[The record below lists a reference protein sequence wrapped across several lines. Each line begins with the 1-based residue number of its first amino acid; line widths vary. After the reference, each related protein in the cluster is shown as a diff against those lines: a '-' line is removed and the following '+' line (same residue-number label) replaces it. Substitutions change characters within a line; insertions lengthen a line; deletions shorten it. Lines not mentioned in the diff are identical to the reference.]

1 MLPEDP
7 DDAKTKYR
15 STRMVAPGKEHTY
28 FFSIEGKAFVAKDQA
43 QRRQRP
49 AVRELKS
56 FGRTT
61 TETTGEDEE
70 IDADSL
76 PALNL
81 FSCVKQKV
89 DPYDAQAIVAM
100 KCKPR
105 ITKKLGA
112 RGEQKTPW
120 LHSTSC
126 FKGYRSETTALLDA
140 CFEQD
145 WQSIESKVEYLIK
158 KEAER
163 EQVKKFMKKN
173 YKMLRDAYKL
183 TAGQDA
189 QGNQMSIGKNSFG
202 ALMQA
207 CGDLVDNKTLKLSD
221 LDIGYIAVKAAD
233 MKKANKLVPADQL
246 IRYNFLE
253 IQIRLA
259 DQKHIKNGSCKTFLE
274 ALQLWIA
281 QLSPSF
287 TSTDSHIW
295 RKQELWQED
304 NDLALKRQYKTI
316 QKLYEKYSG
325 RFSMPGAPRFVS
337 PLEFAQLVE
346 DSGVISDAFT
356 FKEIYPIW
364 NLSMMT

>member
-1 MLPEDP
+1 M
-7 DDAKTKYR
+7 
-15 STRMVAPGKEHTY
+15 
-28 FFSIEGKAFVAKDQA
+28 
-43 QRRQRP
+43 
-49 AVRELKS
+49 RELKS
-56 FGRTT
+56 FGQEA
-61 TETTGEDEE
+61 TEDTDDDEE
-70 IDADSL
+70 VDAEAL
-76 PALNL
+76 PALNHM
-81 FSCVKQKV
+81 SCVKQKL
-89 DPYDAQAIVAM
+89 DPYEAQAIVAL

-105 ITKKLGA
+105 IVKKLGA

-120 LHSTSC
+120 LHSKSC
-126 FKGYRSETTALLDA
+126 FKSYRPDTTALLDA
-140 CFEQD
+140 CFEYD
-145 WQSIESKVEYLIK
+145 WQFIESKVEYLIK

-207 CGDLVDNKTLKLSD
+207 CGDLVDNKTLRLTD

-259 DQKHIKNGSCKTFLE
+259 DQKYLKSGACKTFLD
-274 ALQLWIA
+274 ALGLWMNQLR
-281 QLSPSF
+281 PSF
-287 TSTDSHIW
+287 ASTDSHIW
-295 RKQELWQED
+295 RKEELWRDEV
-304 NDLALKRQYKTI
+304 DLALKHQYKTI

-325 RFSMPGAPRFVS
+325 KFALPGAPKFVS
-337 PLEFAQLVE
+337 PLEFAQLVD
-346 DSGVISDAFT
+346 DSGVISDTFT